1 MVAYLQRMSHKF
13 SLFDAPLVYNFSAI
27 SKTEK
32 ADLTKVFDNTLVKY
46 EPYNAVVSFP
56 VPHPSQRRPSNQS
69 FNPIVSANLKVQ
81 TLVMSVSSASFTPNM
96 R

>member
-1 MVAYLQRMSHKF
+1 MLAYLQRMSHKF

-46 EPYNAVVSFP
+46 EPYNAVVSF
-56 VPHPSQRRPSNQS
+56 SR
-69 FNPIVSANLKVQ
+69 
-81 TLVMSVSSASFTPNM
+81 SASIPKAFLKSIVQPHSFC
-96 R
+96 

>member
-13 SLFDAPLVYNFSAI
+13 SLFDAPLVYKFSKI

-46 EPYNAVVSFP
+46 EPYNAVVS
-56 VPHPSQRRPSNQS
+56 VPCSLSSQRSCSKQLQTPLD
-69 FNPIVSANLKVQ
+69 SANL
-81 TLVMSVSSASFTPNM
+81 
-96 R
+96 